1 VPYCAGPMIID
12 LIEDGMTRKSVDAER
27 RAEIGRARR
36 ARTRAKIIASAFA
49 LFGSEEGLFT
59 RVEDV
64 ADRAGITRATFY
76 NHFNDMADL
85 REAVTYEVTH
95 DFLVAVIN
103 TVLMLEDQRERAS
116 AAIRFYLNKAREDPQ
131 WGWSMINLSAN
142 GIIFGAETT
151 RQAEQTVVDGMED
164 GRLDVPNSRI
174 GRDMI
179 MGTAL
184 AALTSMLREDPG
196 PDYPVQVT
204 AQILIGL
211 GVEAGIAGEIAR
223 RPLPPLV
230 QDTKLDQV

>member
-1 VPYCAGPMIID
+1 MA
-12 LIEDGMTRKSVDAER
+12 RKSVDTER
-27 RAEIGRARR
+27 RAEIGRERK
-36 ARTRAKIIASAFA
+36 ARTRAKIIASAFS

-76 NHFNDMADL
+76 NHFNGMSDL

-95 DFLVAVIN
+95 DFLVAVTS
-103 TVLMLEDQRERAS
+103 TVLTLEDQRERAS

-151 RQAEQTVVDGMED
+151 KQAEQTVVEGMEA

-184 AALTSMLREDPG
+184 AALTSMLRDNPG

-204 AQILIGL
+204 ARILIGL
-211 GVEAGIAGEIAR
+211 GVEAEVAGEIAR

-230 QDTKLDQV
+230 EDSKLD